1 MAVLN
6 LTTEQL
12 DGLLSLA
19 AMCRGDRD
27 LLDSLVDVLLD
38 ERLEAVD

>member
-6 LTTEQL
+6 LSTEQL

-19 AMCRGDRD
+19 AMCKGDRHP
-27 LLDSLVDVLLD
+27 LDSLLDVLLD